1 MTTIPIDSFVDDE
14 TFTPEVRRFLSHIG
28 RRGGKVKS
36 ARKARQSAANG
47 KLGGRPVK
55 SVIATQLR

>member
-1 MTTIPIDSFVDDE
+1 MTTIPIEFANDIE
-14 TFTPEVRRFLSHIG
+14 FTPELKRYFAHIG

-36 ARKARQSAANG
+36 ARKARQSALNG

-55 SVIATQLR
+55 QQN